1 MFRFEYVLAKYPQAT
16 LLTHFTDD
24 AGARWQLDHDMS
36 LQPIDPLDTS
46 RPDDEAVNVMEA

>member
-1 MFRFEYVLAKYPQAT
+1 MFRFEYVRAKYPQAT
-16 LLTHFTDD
+16 LLTRFTDD

-46 RPDDEAVNVMEA
+46 QPDDEAVNVMEA